1 MPRAVRSGGAV
12 TADKTAVTVSADLL
26 LEILLLVRDIRTAMA
41 TKNDMRAAVRTILRG
56 EDVTASKPRHRK
68 NPAKRQQLKAALE
81 YKNSHAGCSIHNAC
95 TRAFVPLAGGYAS
108 SKCVYRTLL
117 RNGKASSPNVA

>member
-26 LEILLLVRDIRTAMA
+26 LEILLLVRDIRTAMT

-56 EDVTASKPRHRK
+56 EDVTSSKPRHRK

-81 YKNSHAGCSIHNAC
+81 YKNSHAGCTLHNAC
-95 TRAFVPLAGGYAS
+95 ARSFVSIAGGYS
-108 SKCVYRTLL
+108 SAKSLYRIML
-117 RNGKASSPNVA
+117 RHSESSSPFVA